1 MLTVSW
7 VHGSLF
13 EGTRAVVSKFF
24 FTFPPYPYKTI
35 HGQFLPCKNYK
46 KDNCSLSQDKIKT
59 LQKNNFAIA
68 LYLRVKLK
76 LCKRTILQK
85 SNSKKLQTSN

>member
-59 LQKNNFAIA
+59 LQKNNFTKEQFKEIA
-68 LYLRVKLK
+68 NKQLK
-76 LCKRTILQK
+76 TI
-85 SNSKKLQTSN
+85 